1 MRMRT
6 LDDQQRAT
14 LLDRLFRRI
23 SKLDDDSLIE
33 LEKLTRMA
41 ESGAQPVLPAPEPP
55 VERQSTSP
63 VKVVKPQ
70 QPVKPDPDRLSRRYF
85 LASLAAGSLLAA
97 GAGGVAAVALSD
109 DSVRQ
114 WLSEQ
119 GWLPTPTPAL
129 PTVTVGA
136 SPTLESPGV
145 PTMPAAARNQISGL
159 QNQVA
164 TLQKQIAALTAERDN
179 LRQQVKALGGQV
191 NDANNQVSDLK
202 ARNST
207 YQDVIG
213 LYQQL
218 EAVSIDQIISGAL
231 TSIGVPMLAINTV
244 RDSLKTGVVLG
255 VRTLQTVE
263 DQIPLLSAGLD
274 WLDKQVATLIAGVR
288 AFQTALAVASGTQTA
303 QAVSDFIAQ
312 VLDMLPFGAGQNIKA
327 ALQAMGNV
335 LAALPELLNNVSV
348 RLIEPARVWIVP
360 GKQGGLYD
368 LLLRPVREQVL
379 APAQQMV
386 ANAENLNTVYN
397 SQVAKPVQDALDT
410 RAKIRAEITKK
421 AGALPG

>member
-1 MRMRT
+1 MRMKT
-6 LDDQQRAT
+6 LDDQQRAI

-23 SKLDDDSLIE
+23 SKLDDDSLVE
-33 LEKLTRMA
+33 LEKLTRLA
-41 ESGAQPVLPAPEPP
+41 ESGGQSVQVPSAPTPPSAAPV
-55 VERQSTSP
+55 V
-63 VKVVKPQ
+63 VVKPTAR
-70 QPVKPDPDRLSRRYF
+70 PDSDRLSRRYF
-85 LASLAAGSLLAA
+85 LATLAAGSVLAA
-97 GAGGVAAVALSD
+97 GAGGAAAVALSD
-109 DSVRQ
+109 EGVRR

-119 GWLPTPTPAL
+119 GWLPTQTPAL
-129 PTVTVGA
+129 PTVTAGP
-136 SPTLESPGV
+136 SPTLDSPAA
-145 PTMPAAARNQISGL
+145 PTMPAAARNQITGL

-164 TLQKQIAALTAERDN
+164 TLQKQISSLTAERDS

-191 NDANNQVSDLK
+191 NDANGQINDLK
-202 ARNST
+202 AKTGT

-218 EAVSIDQIISGAL
+218 ETINIDQVIGAAL
-231 TSIGVPMLAINTV
+231 ATVGVPLLAINTV

-263 DQIPLLSAGLD
+263 DQMPLIAAGLD

-288 AFQTALAVASGTQTA
+288 AFQTALAVTSGTQTA
-303 QAVSDFIAQ
+303 KAVSDFISQ

-327 ALQAMGNV
+327 ALQAMGDV
-335 LAALPELLNNVSV
+335 LVNLPELLNNVSV
-348 RLIEPARVWIVP
+348 MLIEPARAWIVP

-397 SQVAKPVQDALDT
+397 NQLAKPVQDALAQ

>member
-23 SKLDDDSLIE
+23 SKLDDDSLLE
-33 LEKLTRMA
+33 LDKLMHMA
-41 ESGAQPVLPAPEPP
+41 ESGAQPILPAPAPTPKPAAP
-55 VERQSTSP
+55 VQ
-63 VKVVKPQ
+63 VVKPKT
-70 QPVKPDPDRLSRRYF
+70 KPDPERLSRRYF
-85 LASLAAGSLLAA
+85 LATLAAGSLLAA
-97 GAGGVAAVALSD
+97 GAGGAAAVALSD
-109 DSVRQ
+109 DGVRQ

-119 GWLPTPTPAL
+119 GWLPTPTPVL
-129 PTVTVGA
+129 PTVTAGP
-136 SPTLESPGV
+136 SPTLDSPAA
-145 PTMPAAARNQISGL
+145 PTMPAAARNQITGL

-164 TLQKQIAALTAERDN
+164 TLQQQIASLTAERDN

-191 NDANNQVSDLK
+191 NDANSQVSDLK
-202 ARNST
+202 AKNTT
-207 YQDVIG
+207 YQDVVG

-218 EAVSIDQIISGAL
+218 ESISIDQIISAAL

-244 RDSLKTGVVLG
+244 RDSLRTGVVLG

-263 DQIPLLSAGLD
+263 DQMPLIAAGLD

-288 AFQTALAVASGTQTA
+288 AFQTALAVTSSNQTA
-303 QAVSDFIAQ
+303 KAVSDFISQ

-327 ALQAMGNV
+327 ALQAMGDV
-335 LAALPELLNNVSV
+335 LTNLPELLNNVSV
-348 RLIEPARVWIVP
+348 MLIEPARAWIVP

-397 SQVAKPVQDALDT
+397 SQLAKPVQDALDQ
-410 RAKIRAEITKK
+410 RAKVRAEITKK